1 MAWIYVMLAG
11 VVEIF
16 WVIGLR
22 YSVSVVQWLGTVV
35 AIILSFYFIIK
46 ATEKLPAGTVYA
58 VFTGIGST
66 GIVLMDYLFFDAEL
80 SLAKLLLIG
89 LIVTGVIGLKM
100 TSAPRPDE
108 VSYTKNPHTQ
118 KRSRVQM
125 GLPIQ
130 PSRTDGTVTGKE
142 R

>member
-100 TSAPRPDE
+100 TSAPRPEE
-108 VSYTKNPHTQ
+108 VSHTKE
-118 KRSRVQM
+118 
-125 GLPIQ
+125 
-130 PSRTDGTVTGKE
+130 PS
-142 R
+142 

>member
-1 MAWIYVMLAG
+1 MAWIYVLLAG
-11 VVEIF
+11 VVELF

-22 YSVSVVQWLGTVV
+22 YSASPLHWLGTAV
-35 AIILSFYFIIK
+35 AIILSFHFIIK

-58 VFTGIGST
+58 VFTGIGSA
-66 GIVLMDYLFFDAEL
+66 GIVLIDYLFFDAEL

-108 VSYTKNPHTQ
+108 VSHTEE
-118 KRSRVQM
+118 
-125 GLPIQ
+125 
-130 PSRTDGTVTGKE
+130 PS
-142 R
+142 